1 MRVMTDA
8 PETSQQKPA
17 AAAGQAEL
25 VELLARVAKRDSQA
39 FAKLYKLTQAKLH
52 GVVARIVSRGDTSGE
67 LLQEAFV
74 KIWEKAA
81 DYDPEKGSPIA
92 WMATIARHRALDE
105 LRRVRP
111 VSLEDMPEGFEP
123 AAEEVDPM
131 GARDRSEQLTALTD
145 CLKKLDEEKREAVML
160 AYYRGYSREALA
172 RRYDKPVPT
181 VKTWLRRSLLQ
192 LKECLGS

>member
-1 MRVMTDA
+1 MTLPPD
-8 PETSQQKPA
+8 TSKTKPPGA
-17 AAAGQAEL
+17 ESSEL
-25 VELLARVAKRDSQA
+25 VELLGRVAKRDSQA

-52 GVVARIVSRGDTSGE
+52 GVVARIVQRGDASGE
-67 LLQEAFV
+67 LLQETFV

-92 WMATIARHRALDE
+92 WMATIARNRALDE
-105 LRRVRP
+105 VRRVRP

-123 AAEEVDPM
+123 AAEQIDPL
-131 GARDRSEQLTALTD
+131 GVRDRSERLTALTK
-145 CLKKLDEEKREAVML
+145 CLEALDGEKREAVML

-172 RRYDKPVPT
+172 RRFDKPVPT

-192 LKECLGS
+192 LRDCF